1 LKVDLP
7 SNVLA
12 WNYTI
17 LLSESLDE
25 ACKVYY
31 NVTHKGRLKMTLSVR
46 LNKEDSDLIKKY
58 ADFYDMSVSEL
69 VRESVFDRIED
80 EFDLK
85 AYNSAIAEFRAD
97 PVTYSLEEVER
108 ELGLR

>member
-1 LKVDLP
+1 
-7 SNVLA
+7 
-12 WNYTI
+12 
-17 LLSESLDE
+17 
-25 ACKVYY
+25 
-31 NVTHKGRLKMTLSVR
+31 MTLSVR
-46 LNKEDSDLIKKY
+46 LNNEDSQLIKKY

-85 AYNSAIAEFRAD
+85 AYNSAMAEFRAD
-97 PVTYSLEEVER
+97 RVTYSLDEEER